1 MSCPIPSDFQD
12 LIIDQNASVCEALGK
27 LGPASQLW
35 YDAYSCIYKNNL
47 DFTEEFRN
55 KICATGCGGS
65 GGGST
70 STSTTQ
76 AGSGQ
81 QDYSAAGNYEFTV
94 PAGITSLTVIAVG
107 GGGGGG
113 GRGSPYGFPYT
124 TGQSGGGSG
133 EKRVHTFTVVP
144 GEIVYVSVGS
154 GGVQDGVTGNG
165 SSGGATAVSYSAT
178 LIVANGGGGGSTSPC
193 SSAPFTGGSG
203 GSGGSGGTGTSGVAG
218 GSVTTCPGTGSG
230 GASVGL
236 SAGAGSSGSSADNTH
251 PGSAGAVRITW

>member
-27 LGPASQLW
+27 LGPATQLW

-55 KICATGCGGS
+55 KICATGCGGG

-81 QDYSAAGNYEFTV
+81 QDYSAAGSYEFEV
-94 PAGITSLTVIAVG
+94 PAGITSLTVIVVG

-113 GRGSPYGFPYT
+113 GRGSAFLPPT
-124 TGQSGGGSG
+124 RVCSGGGSG
-133 EKRVHTFTVVP
+133 EKRIHTFTVVP
-144 GEIVYVSVGS
+144 LEIVNITVGS
-154 GGVQDGVTGNG
+154 GGTQDAVTGDG
-165 SSGGATAVSYSAT
+165 SSGTASGVFYDTVSV
-178 LIVANGGGGGSTSPC
+178 VANPGGGGQNENCTA
-193 SSAPFTGGSG
+193 APFAGGAG
-203 GSGGSGGTGTSGVAG
+203 GSGGSGGTGTNGNAG
-218 GSVTTCPGTGSG
+218 GPSTAACASGSG

-236 SAGAGSSGSSADNTH
+236 SAGAGSAGSIADNSH
-251 PGSAGAVRITW
+251 PGSPGAVRITW